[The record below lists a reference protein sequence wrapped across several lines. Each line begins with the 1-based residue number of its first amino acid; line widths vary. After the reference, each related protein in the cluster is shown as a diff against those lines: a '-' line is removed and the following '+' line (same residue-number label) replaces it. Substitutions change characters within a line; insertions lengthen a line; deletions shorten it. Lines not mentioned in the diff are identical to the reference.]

1 MKKLILIGFLSLLL
15 AATAACGKDSPPPPD
30 PDVTLSDTDETI
42 LGDDTGSETIPEPP
56 DTTPVVS
63 ETLPS
68 YNSPETLTETA
79 ESTETTPADTEEI
92 TTAEESTTAPETKAP
107 ITLPEPSDP
116 SVPANI
122 CGVDVLNNMTRAS
135 GIASIVKNG
144 SYIPV
149 TPGGHDPY
157 YYPFEQVTGGRYV
170 AIRYRARN
178 AENTSLQFYMGSS
191 GISPVGEQGMLRTP
205 VIADGAW
212 HVAIFDTLPLIE
224 AGIYD
229 GSHVSF
235 FRLDPLDCDYLL
247 YVNGQPYY
255 SGTDWAR
262 YPMPSGASIDIAY
275 VGFMHTR
282 EAVELYESRPTH
294 MVTHTQLKSHVDI
307 SADRG
312 LSNATDYA
320 RLTVATAAEGY
331 VTLLGTGED
340 AYVTA
345 ILPGTRDLT
354 TTKLLAIKYRTT
366 TAGIPGQVFV
376 GSGSRWDGIGDNL
389 TFNYIADGE
398 WHLLLLDLSSVN
410 DLTGDA
416 TFLRYDFFTV
426 AKGRSIDIAYI
437 AFFDSMTNA
446 EIYDARLSTPEDGPS
461 LLTTDKTTY
470 RLGESVMVTARG
482 EGREW
487 VGLCR
492 ADSTIPIRWFYLGSV
507 DGYVSVEPG
516 TPFDL
521 YGRANYTLGTDPS
534 ITPGVY
540 TLYLLPANKTIES
553 GAARARVEI
562 LITE

>member
-30 PDVTLSDTDETI
+30 PDITRTDTGETSP
-42 LGDDTGSETIPEPP
+42 GDDTGNETVPEPP
-56 DTTPVVS
+56 DTSPIVT
-63 ETLPS
+63 ETLPN
-68 YNSPETLTETA
+68 YNRPETLPDNTDPA
-79 ESTETTPADTEEI
+79 TETTADGTS
-92 TTAEESTTAPETKAP
+92 EESVTTTETKASV
-107 ITLPEPSDP
+107 TLPEPGDP

-122 CGVDVLNNMTRAS
+122 CGVDVLNHMTRAS
-135 GIASIVKNG
+135 GITSIVKNG
-144 SYIPV
+144 SYITV
-149 TPGGHDPY
+149 TPGGDDPY

-178 AENTSLQFYMGSS
+178 AANTSIQFYMGSS
-191 GISPVGEQGMLRTP
+191 GVSPVDEQSMLRAP
-205 VIADGAW
+205 VMADGAW
-212 HVAIFDTLPLIE
+212 HVAVFDTLPLIE
-224 AGIYD
+224 AGVYD

-235 FRLDPLDCDYLL
+235 FRFDPLDCDYLL
-247 YVNGQPYY
+247 DANGQPYY

-275 VGFMHTR
+275 IGFMHTR

-294 MVTHTQLKSHVDI
+294 MVTHAELKAHVDT

-312 LSNATDYA
+312 LANATDYA
-320 RLTVATAAEGY
+320 RFTTATAAEGY

-366 TAGIPGQVFV
+366 AAGIPGQVFV
-376 GSGSRWDGIGDNL
+376 GSGDRWDGIGDNL
-389 TFNYIADGE
+389 TFHYIADGE

-410 DLTGDA
+410 DLTSDA
-416 TFLRYDFFTV
+416 TFLRYDFFT
-426 AKGRSIDIAYI
+426 AARGRSIDIAYI
-437 AFFDSMTNA
+437 AFFDSMTSA
-446 EIYDARLSTPEDGPS
+446 EVYDGRLSTPEDGPS
-461 LLTTDKTTY
+461 LLTTDKSTY

-492 ADSTIPIRWFYLGSV
+492 TDSTVPIRWFYLGAV
-507 DGYVSVEPG
+507 DGYVSVESG

-534 ITPGVY
+534 ITPGTY
-540 TLYLLPANKTIES
+540 TLYLLPADKTIES
-553 GAARARVEI
+553 GAALARVDI
-562 LITE
+562 RITE